1 VTVSVTPISGRRFAD
16 YQQRISGAPSAAAL
30 DNLAELIQDSHN
42 HSRLLHSQYLMLA
55 GEMAVRRTQ
64 LASALALVAASRSPH
79 LCHLCSGLM
88 LRTVG
93 VASDPDTD
101 GRPVVDEIDECEVC
115 GIAVPVGG
123 DEWDRTEVR
132 RRIALVRAHR
142 AVTDHRE
149 CAADAPCNAS
159 RPGLPAVPVEA
170 VQP

>member
-1 VTVSVTPISGRRFAD
+1 MTATGISGRRFAD

-30 DNLAELIQDSHN
+30 DNLAELIGDAHQH
-42 HSRLLHSQYLMLA
+42 HRILHAQYLMLA

-64 LASALALVAASRSPH
+64 LASALALVAASRSPYA
-79 LCHLCSGLM
+79 CHFCGGLM

-93 VASDPDTD
+93 VADDPDID
-101 GRPVVDEIDECEVC
+101 GHPVLDEIDECEVC
-115 GIAVPVGG
+115 GIAVPVGD
-123 DEWDRTEVR
+123 DEWDRTEIR

-142 AVTDHRE
+142 EVKDHTG